1 MLTLLV
7 TFLVAAYLLGPEL
20 LSRFLFGLVVP
31 RRNLIL
37 SKSEEFTRAILW
49 AILPLT
55 LAISFAVLT
64 HGLRRSGTLAD
75 VRTVFECLY
84 SEKLFE
90 AHTNEFFRS
99 LKAFAWM
106 NVWLLSPLY
115 TVDLMLSIALNLYVV
130 HFLYWQ
136 GAGWWKRLA
145 RISFGYLTVPR
156 IAEWHLRLSGMLLPG
171 PDYELHVDVLT
182 KGNALYQGRVQDKT
196 LNSDGS
202 LQSLTIA
209 SPRRFLRAEFEAKK
223 AKWTATES
231 HAFWQTIEGNLFVI
245 LGSDIA
251 NLNLRYLDLNRTLVT
266 EERDFFKK
274 IAARAKTPSK

>member
-1 MLTLLV
+1 VLTLLV

-31 RRNLIL
+31 RRNLVL

-49 AILPLT
+49 AILPLS
-55 LAISFAVLT
+55 LAISFALLT
-64 HGLRRSGTLAD
+64 HGLRRSGSLAD
-75 VRTVFECLY
+75 VRIVFECLY

-90 AHTNEFFRS
+90 SHTDLFFRS

-106 NVWLLSPLY
+106 NAWLLAPLY
-115 TVDLMLSIALNLYVV
+115 AIDLVLSILLNFYVL

-136 GAGWWKRLA
+136 GAGLWKRLV

-171 PDYELHVDVLT
+171 PGYELHVDVLT

-196 LNSDGS
+196 LNADGS

-209 SPRRFLRAEFEAKK
+209 SPRRFLRPEFEAKK
-223 AKWTATES
+223 AKWASTES
-231 HAFWQTIEGNLFVI
+231 SAFWQEIEGNLFVI
-245 LGSDIA
+245 MGSDIA
-251 NLNLRYLDLNRTLVT
+251 NLNLHRTLASD
-266 EERDFFKK
+266 EKDFFKK
-274 IAARAKTPSK
+274 IAARAKTPTT

>member
-7 TFLVAAYLLGPEL
+7 TFLVTAYLLGPEL
-20 LSRFLFGLVVP
+20 LARFLFGLVVP

-49 AILPLT
+49 AILPLS
-55 LAISFAVLT
+55 LAICFALLT
-64 HGLRRSGTLAD
+64 HGLRRSGSLAD

-84 SEKLFE
+84 SERLFE
-90 AHTNEFFRS
+90 AHTDQFFRS
-99 LKAFAWM
+99 LRSFAWM

-115 TVDLMLSIALNLYVV
+115 AVDLVLSIALNLYVM

-145 RISFGYLTVPR
+145 RVSFEYLTVPR

-171 PDYELHVDVLT
+171 PDFELHVDVLT
-182 KGNALYQGRVQDKT
+182 KANALYQGRVQDKS
-196 LNSDGS
+196 LNADGS
-202 LQSLTIA
+202 LQSLSIA
-209 SPRRFLRAEFEAKK
+209 SPRRFLRTDYEAKR
-223 AKWTATES
+223 AKWPATES
-231 HAFWQTIEGNLFVI
+231 SGFWQEIEGNLFVV

-251 NLNLRYLDLNRTLVT
+251 NLNLRYLDIDGTLAS
-266 EERDFFKK
+266 EDKDFFRK
-274 IAARAKTPSK
+274 IAARTGNPVK